1 MDAEHGGLPVWPGDE
16 ARRSEPQGPVHRL
29 VPRAP
34 CAAFHSHPRS
44 REAAVYFGVIH
55 TIRDGSRWEQMLET
69 ADLGTLPEGV
79 ELMSTCT
86 STDNA
91 RALCLWRVPSRE
103 VLEGVLD
110 QLVGDNAIND
120 VFEVTEG
127 SVIVGGQPAAV

>member
-1 MDAEHGGLPVWPGDE
+1 
-16 ARRSEPQGPVHRL
+16 
-29 VPRAP
+29 
-34 CAAFHSHPRS
+34 
-44 REAAVYFGVIH
+44 VYFGVIH
-55 TIRDGSRWEQMLET
+55 TIRDGGRWEQMIET

-86 STDNA
+86 STGNA